1 MNSFVGEFMRPTS
14 SYIFVLILTLVA
26 TLDVRG
32 QRVGVVLSG
41 GGATALTHIGFLKA
55 LEEHDIPIDYIGGTS
70 MGAVIAAMYA
80 TGISPAQMDSIARTE
95 DFQHMVSGEFDS
107 GLQYYFKKPNPDASF
122 ATLRYAQGKIIS
134 SALPSNLIDPTL
146 LDWNFMA
153 GFSQADAVCGLQFDR
168 LMIPMRC
175 IAADIEN
182 KQQIV
187 FREGPLNEA
196 VRASCTYPFY
206 MPPRRINDR
215 LLYDGGIFN
224 NYPID
229 VVYQEFMPDVI
240 IGCNVSGKADPPS
253 EDDMISQLQAMIL
266 YRREVNLPCE
276 HVFTIE
282 PQGDAIG
289 TFAFQDV
296 EQAIALGYQSTQD
309 SISSILRL
317 IDRRVTSSEMS
328 ERRNAFRSSFPP
340 FMVESVEIEGL
351 VKSQN
356 KYIKKVFGKEEG
368 PRAISLLKE
377 PYFRVFE
384 DDKVQSVYPSARF
397 NSSTKMF
404 RLLLDVKKEKDLM
417 LSFGGNFSSR
427 SINTGFVGLKYYLF
441 GLTSATWS
449 ANSYFGRFYGSVNTH
464 VRWDIPSRIPFSVQA
479 GLTFNRWD
487 YYKSLATFFEDV
499 KPSFV
504 LMNERFGYASLAFP
518 AGNTGALQADFIY
531 THQFDEYY
539 QITNFI
545 STDTADR
552 TDFNAGVARLSYERN
567 TLNRK
572 QYANEGTFL
581 RASAKFVSGTEY
593 TIPGSTSVLRD
604 TITNPHLWQVLKIQ
618 YQNYFLH
625 RKMLHAGMSFEGVA
639 STQDFFQNYIAS
651 SIAAPVFTPIPES
664 RTYFLPQFRAH
675 NYAAVGFI
683 ASLAWRK
690 NVEFRNELHLFHP
703 FGQIVRNELNQ
714 ATYDKSLKSAI
725 IASSNIIVHT
735 LIGPLSLSANY
746 YELQDKPWSVLV
758 NFGYILFNKSP
769 RD

>member
-1 MNSFVGEFMRPTS
+1 NN
-14 SYIFVLILTLVA
+14 
-26 TLDVRG
+26 
-32 QRVGVVLSG
+32 
-41 GGATALTHIGFLKA
+41 
-55 LEEHDIPIDYIGGTS
+55 IPIDFIGGTS
-70 MGAVIAAMYA
+70 MGGVIAAMYA

-95 DFQHMVSGEFDS
+95 EFQQMVSGEFDS
-107 GLQYYFKKPNPDASF
+107 GLKYYFKQPAEDASF
-122 ATLRYAQGKIIS
+122 ATLRYSQGKIIS
-134 SALPSNLIDPTL
+134 NALPSNLIDPTL

-153 GFSQADAVCGLQFDR
+153 GFSQADAASELQFDQ

-182 KQQIV
+182 KQQII
-187 FREGPLNEA
+187 FRDGPLNEA

-229 VVYQEFMPDVI
+229 VLYQEFMPDVI

-266 YRREVNLPCE
+266 YRRAVNLPCE
-276 HVFTIE
+276 HVLTVE
-282 PQGDAIG
+282 PKGDAIG
-289 TFAFQDV
+289 TFEFSAV
-296 EQAIALGYQSTQD
+296 EQAIALGYTATFD
-309 SISSILRL
+309 SIASIQK
-317 IDRRVTSSEMS
+317 IIERRVSADELNA
-328 ERRNAFRSSFPP
+328 RRRAFRNKFPP
-340 FMVESVEIEGL
+340 FIVEAVEIDGL
-351 VKSQN
+351 AKAQN
-356 KYIKKVFGKEEG
+356 KYVRKVFGKDEK
-368 PRAISLLKE
+368 PREIGTFKE

-384 DDKVQSVYPSARF
+384 DDKVQSVYPSALF
-397 NSSTKMF
+397 NPSSRMF
-404 RLLLDVKKEKDLM
+404 KLHLDVKKEKDLM

-427 SINTGFVGLKYYLF
+427 SINTGFIGMKYHLF

-464 VRWDIPSRIPFSVQA
+464 MRWDLSGRLPVSVQA
-479 GLTFNRWD
+479 GMTFNRWD

-518 AGNTGALQADFIY
+518 AGNAGALQADFMY

-539 QITNFI
+539 QISNFI

-552 TDFNAGVARLSYERN
+552 TNFDAGVFRLSYERN

-572 QYANEGTFL
+572 QFANTGTFL
-581 RASAKFVSGTEY
+581 RVAAKFVSGTEY
-593 TIPGSTSVLRD
+593 TIPGSTSILRD
-604 TITNPHLWQVLKIQ
+604 TITNPHLWQVLKLQ
-618 YQNYFLH
+618 YQNYFIH
-625 RKMLHAGMSFEGVA
+625 GNRIHAGLQLEGVA

-651 SIAAPVFTPIPES
+651 SIAAPAFAPIPES
-664 RTYFLPQFRAH
+664 KTFFLPQFRAH
-675 NYAAVGFI
+675 NYAAAGAV
-683 ASLAWRK
+683 ASISLRK
-690 NVEFRNELHLFHP
+690 NVEFRNEIHIFHP

-714 ATYDKSLKSAI
+714 AAYDRSLKSAFI
-725 IASSNIIVHT
+725 GSSSIIVHT

-746 YELQDKPWSVLV
+746 YELKEKPWSVLV